1 MLQPKRTKYRKMG
14 RGRRKGMAVTG
25 SSVHFGEFGLKA
37 MACDWITARQIE
49 SARIAITRHL
59 QRGGQVWI
67 RVFPDKPVS
76 KKPAEVRMGGGKAA
90 NDHWV
95 AVVKPGRIL
104 FEVGGVSADQAIEA
118 LRLASHKLPIPT
130 KTVQRDRV
138 ATLTGAVL
146 GQS

>member
-14 RGRRKGMAVTG
+14 RGRRKGTAVTG

-37 MACDWITARQIE
+37 MACDWISARQIE

-67 RVFPDKPVS
+67 RVFPDKPIS

-104 FEVGGVSADQAIEA
+104 FEVGGVPADQAMAA
-118 LRLASHKLPIPT
+118 LKLASHKLPIPT
-130 KTVQRDRV
+130 KAVQRDRV
-138 ATLTGAVL
+138 AALTG
-146 GQS
+146 GGTG

>member
-1 MLQPKRTKYRKMG
+1 MLQPKRTKFRKQG
-14 RGRRKGMAVTG
+14 RGRRKGNATTG
-25 SSVHFGEFGLKA
+25 SSVDFGEFGLKA
-37 MACDWITARQIE
+37 MGTTWMTARQIE
-49 SARIAITRHL
+49 SARVAITRHL

-67 RVFPDKPVS
+67 RVFPDKPIS

-104 FEVGGVSADQAIEA
+104 FEVGGVSPQQAVEA
-118 LRLASHKLPIPT
+118 LTRASHKLPIPT

-138 ATLTGAVL
+138 SALLSGAA
-146 GQS
+146 

>member
-1 MLQPKRTKYRKMG
+1 MLQPKRTKYRKIG
-14 RGRRKGMAVTG
+14 RGRRKGQATTG
-25 SSVHFGEFGLKA
+25 NSVSFGEYGLKA

-49 SARIAITRHL
+49 SARVAITRSL

-104 FEVGGVSADQAIEA
+104 FEVGGVTPQQAEVA
-118 LRLASHKLPIPT
+118 LRLASYKLPIPT
-130 KTVQRDRV
+130 KTVQRDRI
-138 ATLTGAVL
+138 AAAASG
-146 GQS
+146 

>member
-1 MLQPKRTKYRKMG
+1 
-14 RGRRKGMAVTG
+14 MAVTG

-104 FEVGGVSADQAIEA
+104 FEVGGVTADQAIEA

-138 ATLTGAVL
+138 ATMTGAVL

>member
-1 MLQPKRTKYRKMG
+1 MLQPKRTKFRKIG
-14 RGRRKGMAVTG
+14 RGRRKVQATTG
-25 SSVHFGEFGLKA
+25 NSVSFGEYGLKA

-49 SARIAITRHL
+49 SARVAITRSL

-95 AVVKPGRIL
+95 AVVKPGKIL
-104 FEVGGVSADQAIEA
+104 FEVGGVTPQQAEAA
-118 LRLASHKLPIPT
+118 LRLAAYKLPIPT
-130 KTVQRDRV
+130 KAVQRDRL
-138 ATLTGAVL
+138 AAAVS
-146 GQS
+146 G